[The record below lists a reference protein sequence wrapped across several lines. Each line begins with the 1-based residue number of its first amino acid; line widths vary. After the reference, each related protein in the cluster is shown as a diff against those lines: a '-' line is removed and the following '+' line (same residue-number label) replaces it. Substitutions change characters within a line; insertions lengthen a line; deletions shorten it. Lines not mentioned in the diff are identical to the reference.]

1 MSPGWSASTPDRKM
15 APGRERSFQ
24 LESEMAREETPTDL
38 SDCSRARLKV
48 AAGTDPLTRRDGFAG
63 DAGSMVVVEIW
74 AEISDF
80 G

>member
-1 MSPGWSASTPDRKM
+1 
-15 APGRERSFQ
+15 
-24 LESEMAREETPTDL
+24 MAREETPTDL

-74 AEISDF
+74 AA
-80 G
+80 